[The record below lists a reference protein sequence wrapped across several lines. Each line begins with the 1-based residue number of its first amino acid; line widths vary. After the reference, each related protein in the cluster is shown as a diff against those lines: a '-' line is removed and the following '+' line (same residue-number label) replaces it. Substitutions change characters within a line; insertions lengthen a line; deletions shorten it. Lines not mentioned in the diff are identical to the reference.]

1 MYSQSYPIQ
10 RIENNDTVVVMTL
23 AQAKAMNERFISLT
37 NEIKKLKS
45 EKELLVTDIAVKDSS
60 NVLVSLHNNKLSNQ
74 VEKLKEQKSANWS
87 LSAFLAWSALVAVLN
102 QYR

>member
-1 MYSQSYPIQ
+1 
-10 RIENNDTVVVMTL
+10 MTL
-23 AQAKAMNERFISLT
+23 AQAKAMNERFISLN

-60 NVLVSLHNNKLSNQ
+60 NVMVSSYNNKLSKQ
-74 VEKLKEQKSANWS
+74 VEELKQQKSSSWG
-87 LSAFLAWSALVAVLN
+87 LPAFLAWSAIVAILN

>member
-1 MYSQSYPIQ
+1 
-10 RIENNDTVVVMTL
+10 MTL
-23 AQAKAMNERFISLT
+23 AQAKAMNERFISLN

-45 EKELLVTDIAVKDSS
+45 ERELLVTDISVKDSN

-74 VEKLKEQKSANWS
+74 VRELKEQKSSSWA
-87 LSAFLAWSALVAVLN
+87 LPAFLAWSALVAVLN